1 MSEADIIA
9 SHLTVAEA
17 FLFKPETYNCV
28 IGKSLITKII
38 RVHPQGNMN
47 ACTRCYG
54 YPLES

>member
-17 FLFKPETYNCV
+17 FLFKPETYNGA

-38 RVHPQGNMN
+38 RVHPQG
-47 ACTRCYG
+47 T
-54 YPLES
+54 